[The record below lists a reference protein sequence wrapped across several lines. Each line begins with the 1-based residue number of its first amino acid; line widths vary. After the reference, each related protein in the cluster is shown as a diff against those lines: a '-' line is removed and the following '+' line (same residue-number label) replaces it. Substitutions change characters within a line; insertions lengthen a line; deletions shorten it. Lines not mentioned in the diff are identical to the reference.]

1 MDIDSVDKQILEALA
16 KDARLSYRDIAKML
30 GLSHASVS
38 VRIKRLEDG
47 GVIKG
52 YAAVINPDA
61 EGRYP
66 LCLRISAKSGYELGE
81 IGKRVA
87 EFPEVYVVMRVS
99 GECELLA
106 LTLSSDRQAALELL
120 AKINRVEGIEKAES
134 HVVLES
140 IKLSGFSL
148 R

>member
-1 MDIDSVDKQILEALA
+1 MDIDSWDRQILETLA
-16 KDARLSYRDIAKML
+16 RDARLSYRDIAKHL

-38 VRIKRLEDG
+38 ARIKRLEEG

-61 EGRYP
+61 EGLYP

-81 IGKRVA
+81 IGRRIA
-87 EFPEVYVVMRVS
+87 EFPEVHVVMRVS

-106 LTLSSDRQAALELL
+106 LTLSGDRQAALDLL
-120 AKINRVEGIEKAES
+120 SRINRVEGIEKAES

-140 IKLSGFSL
+140 LKLSGFRL
-148 R
+148 K

>member
-1 MDIDSVDKQILEALA
+1 MDIDSLDRQILDALA
-16 KDARLSYRDIAKML
+16 KDARLSYRDIAKIL

-38 VRIKRLEDG
+38 ARIKRLEEG

-52 YAAVINPDA
+52 YAVVINPDA
-61 EGRYP
+61 EGLYP

-81 IGKRVA
+81 IGRRVA
-87 EFPEVYVVMRVS
+87 EFPEVHVVMRVS

-106 LTLSSDRQAALELL
+106 LTLSGDRQSALDLL

-140 IKLSGFSL
+140 LKLSGFSL
-148 R
+148 K

>member
-61 EGRYP
+61 EGLYP

-120 AKINRVEGIEKAES
+120 AKINRVKGIEKAES

>member
-1 MDIDSVDKQILEALA
+1 MDIDSLDRQILDALA
-16 KDARLSYRDIAKML
+16 KDDRLSYRDIAKIL

-38 VRIKRLEDG
+38 ARIKRLEEG

-52 YAAVINPDA
+52 YAVVINPDA
-61 EGRYP
+61 EGLYP

-81 IGKRVA
+81 IGRRVA
-87 EFPEVYVVMRVS
+87 EFPEVHVVMRVS

-106 LTLSSDRQAALELL
+106 LTLSGDRQSALDLL

-140 IKLSGFSL
+140 LKLSGFSL
-148 R
+148 K

>member
-1 MDIDSVDKQILEALA
+1 MDIDSVDRLILEALA

-61 EGRYP
+61 EGLYP
-66 LCLRISAKSGYELGE
+66 LCLRISAKSGYELAE

-87 EFPEVYVVMRVS
+87 EFSEVHVVMRVS

-106 LTLSSDRQAALELL
+106 LTLSSDRKEALELL

-140 IKLSGFSL
+140 LKLSGFSL
-148 R
+148 K

>member
-1 MDIDSVDKQILEALA
+1 MDIDSVDRQILEALA

-38 VRIKRLEDG
+38 ARIKRLEEG

-61 EGRYP
+61 EGLYP

-81 IGKRVA
+81 IGRRVS
-87 EFPEVYVVMRVS
+87 EFNEVHVVMRVS

-106 LTLSSDRQAALELL
+106 LTLSRDRQAALELL
-120 AKINRVEGIEKAES
+120 AKINRIEGIEKAES

-140 IKLSGFSL
+140 LKLSGFSL

>member
-1 MDIDSVDKQILEALA
+1 MDIDSVDRQILEALA
-16 KDARLSYRDIAKML
+16 RDARLSYRDIAKQL

-38 VRIKRLEDG
+38 ARIKRLEES

-52 YAAVINPDA
+52 YTAVINPDA
-61 EGRYP
+61 EGLYP

-81 IGKRVA
+81 IGRRIA
-87 EFPEVYVVMRVS
+87 EFPEVHVVMRVS

-106 LTLSSDRQAALELL
+106 LTLSGDRQAALDLL
-120 AKINRVEGIEKAES
+120 SRINRVEGIEKAES

-140 IKLSGFSL
+140 LKLSGFRL
-148 R
+148 K